1 VISAVPIATMF
12 RLAVA
17 LLGAALLALPLARLL
32 LLPAP

>member
-1 VISAVPIATMF
+1 MF

-32 LLPAP
+32 LLPAS